1 MIAYLVSDGEFDTP
15 LCRSLINTT
24 EEYLKKKG
32 FDVQQTTVQRGE
44 LASCV
49 GCFGCWIKKPGECV
63 MNDGIGE
70 INRRSMNSDVTIYL
84 CPVVF
89 GQFSANIKNVID
101 RWLPNMQPFFM
112 TRPDGSTMHPPRYEE
127 YPKQIMVGYGESLD
141 ESDAALF
148 TDINKKHRSNVE
160 VLIFRGDTESL
171 TRQLDGIRMERI
183 GGLL

>member
-15 LCRSLINTT
+15 LFRSLISTLET
-24 EEYLKKKG
+24 YLKKKG
-32 FDVQQTTVQRGE
+32 FTVLQTTVQRGE

-70 INRRSMNSDVTIYL
+70 INRRSMNSDITIYL

-89 GQFSANIKNVID
+89 GQFSANMKNVID

-112 TRPDGSTMHPPRYEE
+112 TRPDGSTMHPPRYED
-127 YPKQIMVGYGESLD
+127 YPKQIMVGYDESLD

-160 VLIFRGDTESL
+160 VLIFRGDTERL

-183 GGLL
+183 GGML